1 MRSSRVNGDD
11 RVYGL
16 GGFRLTLFETGRY
29 FGQVRMTPPVKKNSA
44 LFLDIDGTL
53 LDMART
59 PEAVVVPAELRL
71 TLARLHEVLE
81 GALAFVSGRSLA
93 TIDELFQPLRIA
105 AVGCHGAETRGAD
118 GILRLLSEPIPD
130 RVRAIFRE
138 LTENHPGTL
147 LEDKVYALSLHY
159 RLAPEAKAS
168 LEAAMEKYTPLFAGE
183 NVAIQHGKSVIDA
196 RIRGV
201 DKGAGVRALM
211 QQAPFHDRAPVF
223 GGDDTTDMD
232 VFHILPELGGHG
244 FSVGRSF
251 EGVDYEF
258 SSPRAVR
265 QWLSRLAE
273 KGVAA

>member
-1 MRSSRVNGDD
+1 
-11 RVYGL
+11 
-16 GGFRLTLFETGRY
+16 
-29 FGQVRMTPPVKKNSA
+29 MTPPVKKNSA

-59 PEAVVVPAELRL
+59 PEAVVVPVELRL
-71 TLARLHEVLE
+71 TLLRLHDALD

-93 TIDELFQPLRIA
+93 AIDQLFMPLRTA
-105 AVGCHGAETRGAD
+105 AVGCHGAEVRSAD
-118 GILRLLSEPIPD
+118 GSVRALSDAVPD
-130 RVRAIFRE
+130 SVRAIFRQ

-159 RLAPEAKAS
+159 RLAPEARAS
-168 LEAAMEKYTPLFAGE
+168 LEAAMEKHASIFASE

-196 RIRGV
+196 RMAGV

-211 QQAPFHDRAPVF
+211 RQPPFRDRAPVF

-232 VFHILPELGGHG
+232 VFHILPELGGLG
-244 FSVGRSF
+244 FSVGRTF

-258 SSPRAVR
+258 SSPHAVR
-265 QWLSRLAE
+265 QWLAELAE
-273 KGVAA
+273 QGVAA